1 MYQSCTLATT
11 PRRLPSSKLR
21 SLSYSIC
28 SKILWWVYVS
38 NNDFFSFLFF
48 VFLETD
54 SSGIGNIIGLPDGD
68 DSELARSPIVD
79 ESALSLDDVEKRN
92 SLFRFGKRGNLFRF
106 GKRGNLFR
114 FGKRGNLFRF
124 GRGSNKDDPEN
135 EGLKRT
141 IFRFGKRD
149 GLEDLYDYEDPT
161 AQQVAAA
168 TSGDK
173 RGSFFRYGRSRTF
186 FRYGRSTD
194 KNAEKR
200 PHTPFRFGR
209 EEE

>member
-1 MYQSCTLATT
+1 MAFVERFCEN
-11 PRRLPSSKLR
+11 LPSYR
-21 SLSYSIC
+21 P
-28 SKILWWVYVS
+28 S
-38 NNDFFSFLFF
+38 NIAIFSSRYITFPFVIPAFFFSFS
-48 VFLETD
+48 ETD
-54 SSGIGNIIGLPDGD
+54 TSGISNFIGLPDAEEG
-68 DSELARSPIVD
+68 ELVRSPIVD
-79 ESALSLDDVEKRN
+79 ESALGIDDVDKRN

-124 GRGSNKDDPEN
+124 GRGGSKDDPEN

-149 GLEDLYDYEDPT
+149 GLEDLYDYEDPS
-161 AQQVAAA
+161 AQQAAA
-168 TSGDK
+168 TAGDK

>member
-1 MYQSCTLATT
+1 METKVMSLLATVLT
-11 PRRLPSSKLR
+11 VFIVQINCEDLH
-21 SLSYSIC
+21 
-28 SKILWWVYVS
+28 KIQ
-38 NNDFFSFLFF
+38 
-48 VFLETD
+48 TD
-54 SSGIGNIIGLPDGD
+54 TSGISNFIGLPDGEEG
-68 DSELARSPIVD
+68 ELVRSPIVD
-79 ESALSLDDVEKRN
+79 ESALGIDDVDKRN

-124 GRGSNKDDPEN
+124 GRGGNKDDPEN

-149 GLEDLYDYEDPT
+149 GLEDLYDYEDPSV
-161 AQQVAAA
+161 QQVAPTA
-168 TSGDK
+168 GDK